1 MANHK
6 TASKLALLLFGF
18 TALLFWGLVYPNHLI
33 QREQWQLFL
42 FTGDYFLDL
51 FSIQGG
57 FAIYLG
63 EFFVQFFK
71 LPWVGPI
78 IITLLLIA
86 LVKISQQILRKI
98 NPHGS
103 FLFLA
108 YVPAAGYWL
117 LLMHEFYYVSGI
129 IGFLLSLFSLRTYLS
144 FSEGPNKLIYG
155 LILLPLMYWLV
166 GGACL
171 VLAGG
176 MVVQTLTTTTIPVK
190 RKVFRILF
198 FSLAALLIP
207 LLARKWFLFD
217 TLLQSYLSE
226 AYYKVRIFFPLGLQL
241 LFLSVPLA
249 MIIQSITKKTFGRQS
264 HAVLQGLGTT
274 GILLFL
280 GFGTLNTLNLPSE
293 REMKFDNLV
302 YQQQWSDIIQ
312 EAGKAAPSTK
322 ISRIAVNLALLNTG
336 QIAEKLFQFN
346 SDSTDLF
353 LLYERRGQTPLMA
366 NETYFYLGLINFSQ
380 MLAVESLES
389 TIDAKKPVRA
399 VKRIAENYLITGQY
413 QLAEKFLNYLKH
425 TFFYRKWALM
435 AYSHLYDDEKIS
447 AHPLWGR
454 LRAHQL
460 MEDFYYNGS
469 KMELALMYLLRNN
482 LYNKPAYEYLMASFL
497 LKKNLDDFIN
507 YLPLIKPLHYNSTP
521 TTFQEALV
529 YIETLLPQMPELL
542 KEIPVS
548 NETRI
553 RLQKYASAFKQ
564 EGENKTQILKN
575 EFGQT
580 FWYYIHFK

>member
-6 TASKLALLLFGF
+6 TASKLALLLFGL

-51 FSIQGG
+51 LSIQGG

-63 EFFVQFFK
+63 EFFVQFFR

-86 LVKISQQILRKI
+86 SVNISEQILRRLK
-98 NPHGS
+98 PQGS

-108 YVPAAGYWL
+108 YIPAIGYWL
-117 LLMHEFYYVSGI
+117 LLMNEFYYVSGT
-129 IGFLLSLFSLRTYLS
+129 IGFLLSLISLRAYLS
-144 FSEGPNKLIYG
+144 ITEGQRQLICG
-155 LILLPLMYWLV
+155 LTLLPLIYWLV
-166 GGACL
+166 GGAYL
-171 VLAGG
+171 VLAAG
-176 MVVQTLTTTTIPVK
+176 MVAQTLTTTTIPVK
-190 RKVFRILF
+190 RKVFRILV
-198 FSLAALLIP
+198 FSIGTFLIP
-207 LLARKWFLFD
+207 ILARKWFLFD
-217 TLLQSYLSE
+217 TLLQSYLSL

-249 MIIQSITKKTFGRQS
+249 MMIQSVIKKTFGRQT

-280 GFGTLNTLNLPSE
+280 GFGTLHVLNLPRE

-302 YQQQWSDIIQ
+302 YQQQWAEIIL
-312 EAGKAAPSTK
+312 EAGKTPPSSK
-322 ISRIAVNLALLNTG
+322 IPKIAVNLALLNTG

-346 SDSTDLF
+346 PDSTDLF
-353 LLYERRGQTPLMA
+353 LLYERKGLTPLMA

-380 MLAVESLES
+380 MLAIESLES

-413 QLAEKFLNYLKH
+413 QLAEKFLDYLKH
-425 TFFYRKWALM
+425 TLFYRKWALN

-447 AHPLWGR
+447 VHPLWGR
-454 LRAHQL
+454 LRANQPK
-460 MEDFYYNGS
+460 EDFYYNGT

-482 LYNKPAYEYLMASFL
+482 LYNKSAYEYLMASFL

-529 YIETLLPQMPELL
+529 YIETLLPEMPELL

-564 EGENKTQILKN
+564 EGVNKTQILKN